1 MIQRIQSLYL
11 FIVAVACTMLFFF
24 PMIEY
29 IDPVKGTYKLF
40 AMGLTSDG
48 VPGILFFR
56 ESLPMLMLVIGSLVL
71 ALVTIFYYKRRRLQ
85 FRLVSINVLLNVILI
100 GLVFFLY
107 NNYFEHHITGS
118 GISGSYQFGMYI
130 PLISLVF
137 LILASRAIRKD
148 EALVKSTDRL
158 R

>member
-11 FIVAVACTMLFFF
+11 FVVAVACTLLFFF
-24 PMIEY
+24 PMIDY
-29 IDPVKGTYKLF
+29 IDPVKGSYKLF
-40 AMGLTSDG
+40 AMGMRSDG

-56 ESLPMLMLVIGSLVL
+56 ETLPLLLLVIASLVL
-71 ALVTIFYYKRRRLQ
+71 ALITIFFYKRRRLQ
-85 FRLVSINVLLNVILI
+85 LQLVSINVLLHVIFI

-107 NNYFEHHITGS
+107 NNFFEHHITGS
-118 GISGSYQFGMYI
+118 GISGAYQFGMYI